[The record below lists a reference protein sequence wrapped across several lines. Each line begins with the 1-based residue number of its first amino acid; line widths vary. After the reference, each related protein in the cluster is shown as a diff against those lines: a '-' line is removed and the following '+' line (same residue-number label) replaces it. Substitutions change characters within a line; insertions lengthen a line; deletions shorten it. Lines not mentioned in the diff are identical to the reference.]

1 MTYFYSARCILDING
16 LQASCDIINRA
27 SSRETLPLSADD
39 YDEYTIQAET
49 SVK

>member
-1 MTYFYSARCILDING
+1 MTYFYSASCILDVDG

-27 SSRETLPLSADD
+27 SSRETLPISADD
-39 YDEYTIQAET
+39 DEYTIQTET